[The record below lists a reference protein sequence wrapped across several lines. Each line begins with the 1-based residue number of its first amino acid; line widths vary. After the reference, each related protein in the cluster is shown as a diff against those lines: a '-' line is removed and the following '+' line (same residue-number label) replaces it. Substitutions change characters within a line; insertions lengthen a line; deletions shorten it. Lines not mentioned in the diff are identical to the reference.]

1 MISTEP
7 IKDIA
12 SAKLSLTNPVG
23 PVKPPA
29 AIAKWG
35 VTLDGLSNFLNAIL
49 KFAIVVA
56 GLYALVNL
64 LLAGYAFM
72 SAGDDPKKIAGATS
86 KIWQSILG
94 LAIAAGSF
102 VLAAIFGKLLFD
114 DWNALLQL
122 QVWGPGDF

>member
-1 MISTEP
+1 MKNP
-7 IKDIA
+7 I
-12 SAKLSLTNPVG
+12 G

-35 VTLDGLSNFLNAIL
+35 IDLDGLSNFLNAIL

-64 LLAGYAFM
+64 LLAGYAYM

-102 VLAAIFGKLLFD
+102 VLAAIFGKLLFGNWD
-114 DWNALLQL
+114 ALLQL
-122 QVWGPGDF
+122 QVWGPADF